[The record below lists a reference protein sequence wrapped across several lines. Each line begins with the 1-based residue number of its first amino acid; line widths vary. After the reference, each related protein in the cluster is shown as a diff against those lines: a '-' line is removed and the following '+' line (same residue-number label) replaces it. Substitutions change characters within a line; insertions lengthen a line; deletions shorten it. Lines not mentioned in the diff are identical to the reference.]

1 LGATRLQLVA
11 VQGLPLVRPGDDLAS
26 LILDALA
33 GMGERLADGDIL
45 VIAQKI
51 VSKAEGRIV
60 DLNKVTPSDRA
71 VELGKAVDKDP
82 RQVEVILSESTEV
95 VKHRPGVLIVA
106 HRLGYVMANA
116 GVDHSNIASDEGEDN
131 VLLLPLDPDGTCAS
145 LRQAF
150 KERVQADVGVIIND
164 SFGRAWRVGTT
175 GVALGAAGVPALV
188 DLRGDI
194 DLFGR
199 ELRVSEEAVGDDLAS
214 AASLLQGQGDEGL
227 PVVLVRGYGID
238 APNTD
243 AKALIRPREQDM
255 FR

>member
-1 LGATRLQLVA
+1 MGATRLQLIA
-11 VQGLPLVRPGDDLAS
+11 IEGLPLVRPGDDLAA

-33 GMGERLADGDIL
+33 GMGERLVDGDVL

-60 DLNKVTPSDRA
+60 DLNTVTPSARA
-71 VELGKAVDKDP
+71 IELGKAVDKDP

-116 GVDHSNIASDEGEDN
+116 GVDHSNVGSAEGEDN
-131 VLLLPLDPDGTCAS
+131 VLLLPRDPDASCAE
-145 LRQAF
+145 LRETFRLRAG
-150 KERVQADVGVIIND
+150 ADVGVIIND

-199 ELRVSEEAVGDDLAS
+199 VLRVSEEAVGDDLAS

-238 APNTD
+238 APATG